1 MVRAKAAQWFG
12 GARIGMS
19 SGPYDFTPALG
30 KVLTTLLG
38 AREETTSERPLGRT
52 LLGFREL
59 LEYEDHLDFDE
70 NERPVLDLARL
81 KAVRFLL
88 DNLPAEDDP
97 DPTVWTKYYS
107 FLSVEGAEAREL
119 WEVKEPALAEVWSDF
134 CSRLPEVMDEAIGLS
149 RN

>member
-19 SGPYDFTPALG
+19 SGSHDFTPALG

-38 AREETTSERPLGRT
+38 AREEATSERRLGRT

-59 LEYEDHLDFDE
+59 LEYEDKLDFDE

-81 KAVRFLL
+81 QAVRLLL

-119 WEVKEPALAEVWSDF
+119 WEVKEPALAEVWNDF
-134 CSRLPEVMDEAIGLS
+134 RSRLPEVMDEAIGLS

>member
-1 MVRAKAAQWFG
+1 
-12 GARIGMS
+12 MS
-19 SGPYDFTPALG
+19 SGSHDFTPALG

-38 AREETTSERPLGRT
+38 AREETTPDRRLGRT
-52 LLGFREL
+52 VLGFREL
-59 LEYEDHLDFDE
+59 LEYEDKLDFDE

-88 DNLPAEDDP
+88 DNLPAEDEL
-97 DPTVWTKYYS
+97 DPTVWTKYYT

-119 WEVKEPALAEVWSDF
+119 LEVKEPALVEVWSDF
-134 CSRLPEVMDEAIGLS
+134 CSRLPEIMDEAIGLS

>member
-1 MVRAKAAQWFG
+1 
-12 GARIGMS
+12 MS
-19 SGPYDFTPALG
+19 SGSHDFTPALG

-38 AREETTSERPLGRT
+38 AREETTSARRLGRT

-59 LEYEDHLDFDE
+59 LEYEDKLDFDE

-119 WEVKEPALAEVWSDF
+119 WEVKEPALAEVWKDF
-134 CSRLPEVMDEAIGLS
+134 RSRLPEIMDEAIGLS

>member
-1 MVRAKAAQWFG
+1 
-12 GARIGMS
+12 MS
-19 SGPYDFTPALG
+19 SGSHDFTPALG

-38 AREETTSERPLGRT
+38 AREETTSERRLGRT

-59 LEYEDHLDFDE
+59 LEYEDKLDFDE

-81 KAVRFLL
+81 QAVRLLL

-119 WEVKEPALAEVWSDF
+119 WEVKEPALAEVWNDF
-134 CSRLPEVMDEAIGLS
+134 RSRLPEVMDEAIGLS

>member
-1 MVRAKAAQWFG
+1 
-12 GARIGMS
+12 MS

-38 AREETTSERPLGRT
+38 AREETTSERRLGRT

-119 WEVKEPALAEVWSDF
+119 WEVKEPALAEVWNDF
-134 CSRLPEVMDEAIGLS
+134 RSRLPEIMDEAIGLS

>member
-1 MVRAKAAQWFG
+1 
-12 GARIGMS
+12 MS

-38 AREETTSERPLGRT
+38 AREETTSERRLGRT

-119 WEVKEPALAEVWSDF
+119 WEVKEPGLVEVWSDF

>member
-19 SGPYDFTPALG
+19 SGSHDFTPALG

-38 AREETTSERPLGRT
+38 AREETTSARRLGRT

-59 LEYEDHLDFDE
+59 LEYEDKLDFDE

-119 WEVKEPALAEVWSDF
+119 WEVKEPALAEVWNDF
-134 CSRLPEVMDEAIGLS
+134 RSRLPEVMDEAIGLS

>member
-1 MVRAKAAQWFG
+1 
-12 GARIGMS
+12 MS
-19 SGPYDFTPALG
+19 SGSHDFTPALG

-38 AREETTSERPLGRT
+38 AREETAPDRRLGRT

-59 LEYEDHLDFDE
+59 LEYEDKPDFDE

-81 KAVRFLL
+81 QAVRFLL
-88 DNLPAEDDP
+88 DHQPAVDDP
-97 DPTVWTKYYS
+97 DPTVWTKYYT

-119 WEVKEPALAEVWSDF
+119 LEVKEPALAEVWSDF
-134 CSRLPEVMDEAIGLS
+134 QSRLPEVMDEAIGLS

>member
-1 MVRAKAAQWFG
+1 MVRAKAAQWVG

-38 AREETTSERPLGRT
+38 AREETTSERRLGRT

-134 CSRLPEVMDEAIGLS
+134 CSRLPEAMDEAIGLS

>member
-1 MVRAKAAQWFG
+1 MVRAKAAQWVG

-38 AREETTSERPLGRT
+38 AREETTSERRLGRT

>member
-38 AREETTSERPLGRT
+38 AREETTSERRLGRT

-134 CSRLPEVMDEAIGLS
+134 CSRLPEAMDEAIGLS

>member
-1 MVRAKAAQWFG
+1 
-12 GARIGMS
+12 MS
-19 SGPYDFTPALG
+19 SGSHDFTPALG

-38 AREETTSERPLGRT
+38 AREETTSARRLGRT

-59 LEYEDHLDFDE
+59 LEYEDKLDFDE

-119 WEVKEPALAEVWSDF
+119 WEVKEPPLAEVWNDF
-134 CSRLPEVMDEAIGLS
+134 RSRLPEVMDEAIGLS

>member
-38 AREETTSERPLGRT
+38 AREETTSERRLGRT

>member
-1 MVRAKAAQWFG
+1 
-12 GARIGMS
+12 MS
-19 SGPYDFTPALG
+19 SWPHEFTPALG
-30 KVLTTLLG
+30 KVLATLNA
-38 AREETTSERPLGRT
+38 AREETSPDRRLGRT

-59 LEYEDHLDFDE
+59 LEYEDMPEFDE

-88 DNLPAEDDP
+88 DNLPTDDEF
-97 DPTVWTKYYS
+97 DPTVWTKYYT

-119 WEVKEPALAEVWSDF
+119 WEVKEPALTEVWSDF

>member
-1 MVRAKAAQWFG
+1 
-12 GARIGMS
+12 MS
-19 SGPYDFTPALG
+19 SGSHDFTPALG

-38 AREETTSERPLGRT
+38 AREETTSARRLGRT

-59 LEYEDHLDFDE
+59 LEYEDKLDFDE

-119 WEVKEPALAEVWSDF
+119 WEVKEPALAEVWNDF
-134 CSRLPEVMDEAIGLS
+134 RSRLPEVMDEAIGLS

>member
-1 MVRAKAAQWFG
+1 
-12 GARIGMS
+12 MS

-38 AREETTSERPLGRT
+38 AREETTSERRLGRT

-59 LEYEDHLDFDE
+59 LEYEDKLDFDE

-119 WEVKEPALAEVWSDF
+119 WEVKEPALAEVWNDF
-134 CSRLPEVMDEAIGLS
+134 RSRLPEIMDEAIGLS

>member
-1 MVRAKAAQWFG
+1 
-12 GARIGMS
+12 MS

-38 AREETTSERPLGRT
+38 AREETTSERRLGRT

-59 LEYEDHLDFDE
+59 LEYEDKLDFDE

-119 WEVKEPALAEVWSDF
+119 WEVKEPALAEVWNDF
-134 CSRLPEVMDEAIGLS
+134 RSRLPEVMDEAIGLS